1 MTDDIKRYEQAM
13 LWRSQA
19 LPFMR
24 LSLEQLYRARDACPM
39 TGPTMERRKIE
50 QAIKLARAALKEC
63 ENNLVVARRMVD
75 RQTKGA

>member
-1 MTDDIKRYEQAM
+1 MTDDIRRYEQAM
-13 LWRSQA
+13 VWRSQA

-24 LSLEQLYRARDACPM
+24 LSLEHLLQARDACPM

-63 ENNLVVARRMVD
+63 ENNLVVARRMVE
-75 RQTKGA
+75 RQTR